1 MWATSLAA
9 SLPYLPAPIPIH
21 TRYPFPLNV
30 RLPRHPTA
38 SNQDDGKEISGS
50 DVLWALQR
58 AAAHKKKANRKK
70 TGSASLPEATQRL
83 EDTIDYTNVK
93 PLQIRTE
100 WSLKLDELEKR
111 LHVLQQEAIFS
122 EFDWEENTSSIH
134 VILSLQQ
141 QQQ

>member
-1 MWATSLAA
+1 MDPSSYHITRI
-9 SLPYLPAPIPIH
+9 YLPHSIHPICGLATISLFFSFGWE
-21 TRYPFPLNV
+21 RKSYPFPLNV
-30 RLPRHPTA
+30 RLPPHPAA

-70 TGSASLPEATQRL
+70 KGSASSPEATQRL

-100 WSLKLDELEKR
+100 WSLKLDELEER
-111 LHVLQQEAIFS
+111 LHVLQQEG
-122 EFDWEENTSSIH
+122 TT
-134 VILSLQQ
+134 
-141 QQQ
+141 

>member
-1 MWATSLAA
+1 MWDTSLAA

-21 TRYPFPLNV
+21 TGYPFPLNV
-30 RLPRHPTA
+30 RLPRHPAA

-70 TGSASLPEATQRL
+70 GSASSPGATLRM

-111 LHVLQQEAIFS
+111 LHVLEQEG
-122 EFDWEENTSSIH
+122 TT
-134 VILSLQQ
+134 
-141 QQQ
+141 

>member
-30 RLPRHPTA
+30 RLPPHPAA

-70 TGSASLPEATQRL
+70 KGSASSPEATQRL

-111 LHVLQQEAIFS
+111 LHVLQQEG
-122 EFDWEENTSSIH
+122 TT
-134 VILSLQQ
+134 
-141 QQQ
+141 